1 MRILPPA
8 IGENVQR
15 QEAQRLRREGIA
27 LDRYR
32 LGKSLKESDISK
44 QIRSLL
50 FQVGGLPIKIA
61 GGAYQR
67 PGISDFLVCLEG
79 RFIAIEVKK
88 PGLKMTEKQELFQH
102 EVRAAGGIAFVA
114 YSVDDVVR
122 ELGLDVKLYPM
133 FARRAN

>member
-1 MRILPPA
+1 MRTTSF
-8 IGENVQR
+8 
-15 QEAQRLRREGIA
+15 A
-27 LDRYR
+27 LDRNR
-32 LGKSLKESDISK
+32 LVRVLKETDISK

-67 PGISDFLVCLEG
+67 PGISDFLVCLDG
-79 RFIAIEVKK
+79 RFVAIEVKR
-88 PGLKMTEKQELFQH
+88 PGLQMTEKQEQFQH

-122 ELGLDVKLYPM
+122 ELDLNVKLYPM
-133 FARRAN
+133 FARGRK